1 MNHPQTPNSDYCKER
16 RESFEDW
23 FFAREEKAEP
33 KPSDT
38 WQWLTDAKWIGA
50 FLFFAILLV
59 SIVAYYVFEKKPCSI

>member
-1 MNHPQTPNSDYCKER
+1 MNHPQTQNSDYRQER

-23 FFAREEKAEP
+23 FFAREKETEP

-38 WQWLTDAKWIGA
+38 WQWLKDAKLIGA

-59 SIVAYYVFEKKPCSI
+59 SIVAYYVFEK